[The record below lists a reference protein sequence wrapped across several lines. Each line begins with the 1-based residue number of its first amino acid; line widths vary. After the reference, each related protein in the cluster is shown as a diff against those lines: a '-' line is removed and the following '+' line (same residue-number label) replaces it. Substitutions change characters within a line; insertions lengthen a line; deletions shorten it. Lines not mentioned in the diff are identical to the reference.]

1 MSKIAV
7 IAKLTAR
14 SGRRDEL
21 VAALA
26 PLSEAV
32 EGEEGTQIYAV
43 HLDAGD
49 ADVVWFYEL
58 YTDQDALAAH
68 SGSEAMKAAGGALGE
83 LLAGAPEITLLSPVR
98 AKGIA
103 F

>member
-14 SGRRDEL
+14 SGRRDDL

-32 EGEEGTQIYAV
+32 EDEAGTEVYAV
-43 HLDAGD
+43 HLDTGD

-58 YTDQDALAAH
+58 YGDDAALAAH
-68 SGSEAMKAAGGALGE
+68 SGSEAMKSAGGALAE
-83 LLAGAPEITLLSPVR
+83 VLAGPPEITLLSPVR

-103 F
+103 L